1 MPEQLKIGP
10 WMVCETP
17 LQRLRPGAKRPLE
30 KAGKNNPAAGRSG
43 AARARGFSL
52 VELIVVIVITGII
65 ASVIGTFIA
74 GPIQGFFDQARRAEL
89 VDAAQLALVRMGR
102 DLRAALPNSVRVD
115 SGALELLLVLDG
127 DRYRTEP
134 ATGAGDDDQLQF
146 AAADTSFNTF
156 RQLGANQTL
165 PAGVRLAVY
174 PLGYLSA
181 ADPYATPAVLP
192 GLATGGVMTPASI
205 VGLGTTAV
213 VGGVTEQRVTLTGG
227 GHPGH
232 RFPYESPRR
241 RVFLVSGPVMY
252 RCVGGDLVRYDR
264 YGVNAAPVVPPTD
277 VGTIATVVVAD
288 IVQSCSFAYDPGTAQ
303 RNAVATLTL
312 ALVDAAAPTEV
323 VRLVRQVHMSNV
335 P

>member
-1 MPEQLKIGP
+1 MTLPE
-10 WMVCETP
+10 
-17 LQRLRPGAKRPLE
+17 GA
-30 KAGKNNPAAGRSG
+30 S
-43 AARARGFSL
+43 GFSL

-65 ASVIGTFIA
+65 ASVIGSFIA

-102 DLRAALPNSVRVD
+102 DLRSALPNSVRLHN
-115 SGALELLLVLDG
+115 GALELLLALDG

-134 ATGAGDDDQLQF
+134 AALAGDDDQLQF
-146 AAADTSFNTF
+146 ASPDTSFNTF

-181 ADPYATPAVLP
+181 ADPYAAPELLA
-192 GLATGGVMTPASI
+192 GMATGGVMTPAN
-205 VGLGTTAV
+205 VAGLTTTST
-213 VGGVTEQRVTLTGG
+213 VGGVLEHRVTLTGG

-232 RFPYESPRR
+232 RFKYESPRR
-241 RVFLVSGPVMY
+241 RVFLVGGPVMY
-252 RCVGGDLVRYDR
+252 RCIGGDLIRYDT

-277 VGTIATVVVAD
+277 PGMIATVVVAD
-288 IVQSCSFAYDPGTAQ
+288 IVQSCAFSYDPGTAR
-303 RNAVATLTL
+303 RNAVATLTVTL
-312 ALVDAAAPTEV
+312 ADPAAPNEV
-323 VRLVRQVHMSNV
+323 VRLVRQVHMNNV